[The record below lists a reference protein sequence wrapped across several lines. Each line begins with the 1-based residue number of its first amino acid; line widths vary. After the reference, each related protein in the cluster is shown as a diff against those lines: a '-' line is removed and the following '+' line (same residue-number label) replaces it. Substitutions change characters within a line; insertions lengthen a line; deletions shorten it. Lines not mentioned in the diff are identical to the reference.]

1 MKKHKM
7 LITLAGLV
15 VAVGTTDPV
24 WRGRTGSLAA

>member
-15 VAVGTTDPV
+15 VAVGTTAPSGGGGLD
-24 WRGRTGSLAA
+24 L